1 MDKQLRQYKKQLNK
15 LLKDQNIKVKSIFY
29 LTENIGYRAFLKY
42 RDVDLIKLNFL
53 KPNINK
59 IFGCDRADFTLMD
72 NGALTLS
79 IYKPQEFLDYKQ
91 VQLQDRELL
100 LGYNQQGYIIA
111 NMGKYPH
118 LLISGLSNQG
128 KSKMIY
134 YMLKNLEDRANILVL
149 NGFKE
154 DYRGFTLV
162 QGTKAIQRR
171 IEAILKDKEIRIK
184 PLYLVLEEMQSISKD
199 KKLQEQLKELLS
211 MGRHYNIFVIGI
223 IQNAT
228 KENCSFKDLFNC
240 RCSFRQIDSS
250 SYQVCLGTS
259 VEKGLEQREFYFLDS
274 NLIKGYTFSI

>member
-1 MDKQLRQYKKQLNK
+1 MDKQLKQYKKQLNK

-29 LTENIGYRAFLKY
+29 LTENIGYRAFFKY

-72 NGALTLS
+72 NGVLTLS
-79 IYKPQEFLDYKQ
+79 IYKPQDFLDYKQ

-111 NMGKYPH
+111 DMGKYPH

-134 YMLKNLEDRANILVL
+134 YMLKNLGDRANILVL

-184 PLYLVLEEMQSISKD
+184 PLYLILEEMQSISKD

>member
-15 LLKDQNIKVKSIFY
+15 LLKHQNIKVKSIFY
-29 LTENIGYRAFLKY
+29 LTGNTGYRAFLKY
-42 RDVDLIKLNFL
+42 RDVNLTKLNFL
-53 KPNINK
+53 KPNVNK
-59 IFGCDRADFTLMD
+59 IFGCDKADFTLMD

-91 VQLQDRELL
+91 VQLQNRELL

-111 NMGKYPH
+111 DMGKYPH

-128 KSKMIY
+128 KSKMVN
-134 YMLKNLEDRANILVL
+134 YMLKNLGDRANILVL

-184 PLYLVLEEMQSISKD
+184 PLYLILEEMQSISKD

-250 SYQVCLGTS
+250 SYSVCLGTS

-274 NLIKGYTFSI
+274 NLVKGYTFSI

>member
-29 LTENIGYRAFLKY
+29 LTENIGYRAFFKY

-53 KPNINK
+53 KPYVNK

-72 NGALTLS
+72 NGVLTLS
-79 IYKPQEFLDYKQ
+79 IYKPQDFLDYKQ

-111 NMGKYPH
+111 DMGKYPH

-171 IEAILKDKEIRIK
+171 IEAILKDKEIRSK

-211 MGRHYNIFVIGI
+211 MGRHYNIYCIGI

-274 NLIKGYTFSI
+274 NLVKGYTFSI

>member
-29 LTENIGYRAFLKY
+29 LNEDTGYRAFLKY
-42 RDVDLIKLNFL
+42 KDVNLTKLNFL
-53 KPNINK
+53 KPYVNK
-59 IFGCDRADFTLMD
+59 IFGCDKADFTLMD

-79 IYKPQEFLDYKQ
+79 IYKPQDFLDYKQ

-171 IEAILKDKEIRIK
+171 IEDILKDKEIRIK
-184 PLYLVLEEMQSISKD
+184 PLYLILEEIQSISKD

-274 NLIKGYTFSI
+274 NLVKGYTFSI

>member
-29 LTENIGYRAFLKY
+29 LNEDTGYRAFLKY
-42 RDVDLIKLNFL
+42 KDVNLTKLNFL
-53 KPNINK
+53 KPYVNK
-59 IFGCDRADFTLMD
+59 IFGCDKADFTLMD

-79 IYKPQEFLDYKQ
+79 IYKPQDFLDYKQ

-134 YMLKNLEDRANILVL
+134 YMLKNLGDRANILVL

-171 IEAILKDKEIRIK
+171 IEDILKDKEIRIK
-184 PLYLVLEEMQSISKD
+184 PLYLILEEIQSISKD

-274 NLIKGYTFSI
+274 NLVKGYTFNI

>member
-15 LLKDQNIKVKSIFY
+15 LLKHQNIKVKSIFY
-29 LTENIGYRAFLKY
+29 LNEDTGYRAFLKY
-42 RDVDLIKLNFL
+42 RDVNLTKLNFL
-53 KPNINK
+53 KPNVNK

-72 NGALTLS
+72 NGVLTLS
-79 IYKPQEFLDYKQ
+79 IYKPQDFLDYKQ

-100 LGYNQQGYIIA
+100 LGYNQEGYIIA
-111 NMGKYPH
+111 DMGKYPH

-128 KSKMIY
+128 KSKMVN
-134 YMLKNLEDRANILVL
+134 YMLKNLGDRANILVL

-184 PLYLVLEEMQSISKD
+184 PLYLILEEMQSINKD

-211 MGRHYNIFVIGI
+211 MGRHYNIYCIGI

-274 NLIKGYTFSI
+274 NLIKGYTFNI

>member
-29 LTENIGYRAFLKY
+29 LNEDTGYRAFLKY
-42 RDVDLIKLNFL
+42 RDVNLTKLNFL
-53 KPNINK
+53 KPNVNK
-59 IFGCDRADFTLMD
+59 IFGCDKADFTLMD

-79 IYKPQEFLDYKQ
+79 IYKPQDFLDYKQ

-111 NMGKYPH
+111 DMGKYPH

-134 YMLKNLEDRANILVL
+134 YMLKNLGDRANILVL

-171 IEAILKDKEIRIK
+171 IEAILKDKEIRSK
-184 PLYLVLEEMQSISKD
+184 PLYLILEEMQSISKD

-211 MGRHYNIFVIGI
+211 MGRHYNIYCIGI

-250 SYQVCLGTS
+250 SYQVCLGTN

-274 NLIKGYTFSI
+274 NLVKGYTFSI

>member
-29 LTENIGYRAFLKY
+29 LNEDTGYRAFLKY
-42 RDVDLIKLNFL
+42 RDVNLTKLNFL
-53 KPNINK
+53 KPYVNK

-72 NGALTLS
+72 NGVLTLS
-79 IYKPQEFLDYKQ
+79 IYKPQDFLDYKQ

-111 NMGKYPH
+111 DMGKYPH

-171 IEAILKDKEIRIK
+171 IEAILKDKEIRSK

-274 NLIKGYTFSI
+274 NLVKGYTFNI

>member
-1 MDKQLRQYKKQLNK
+1 MDKQLKQYKKQLNK

-29 LTENIGYRAFLKY
+29 LTENIGYRAFFKY

-59 IFGCDRADFTLMD
+59 IFGCDKADFTLMD

-79 IYKPQEFLDYKQ
+79 IYKPQDFLDYKQ

-111 NMGKYPH
+111 DMGKYPH

-128 KSKMIY
+128 TSKMVN

-171 IEAILKDKEIRIK
+171 IEAILKDKEIRSK
-184 PLYLVLEEMQSISKD
+184 PLYLILEEMQSISKD

-211 MGRHYNIFVIGI
+211 MGRHYNIYCIGI

-250 SYQVCLGTS
+250 SYQVCLGTN

-274 NLIKGYTFSI
+274 NLVKGYTFSI

>member
-42 RDVDLIKLNFL
+42 RGVNLTKLNFL
-53 KPNINK
+53 KPYVNK
-59 IFGCDRADFTLMD
+59 IFGCDKADFTLMD

-79 IYKPQEFLDYKQ
+79 IYKPQDFLDYKQ

-111 NMGKYPH
+111 DMGKYPH

-128 KSKMIY
+128 KSKMVN

-162 QGTKAIQRR
+162 QGTKAIQGR

-184 PLYLVLEEMQSISKD
+184 PLYLILEEMQSISKD

-250 SYQVCLGTS
+250 SYSVCLGTS

-274 NLIKGYTFSI
+274 NLVKGYTFSI

>member
-29 LTENIGYRAFLKY
+29 LNGNIGYRAFFKY

-53 KPNINK
+53 KPNVNK

-79 IYKPQEFLDYKQ
+79 IYKPQDFLDYKQ

-111 NMGKYPH
+111 DMGKYPH

-128 KSKMIY
+128 KSKMVN

-184 PLYLVLEEMQSISKD
+184 PLYLILEEMQSISKD

-240 RCSFRQIDSS
+240 RCSFRQIDNS
-250 SYQVCLGTS
+250 SYSVCLGTS

-274 NLIKGYTFSI
+274 NLVKGYTFSI

>member
-15 LLKDQNIKVKSIFY
+15 LLKDQDIKVKSIFY
-29 LTENIGYRAFLKY
+29 LTGNTGYRAFLKY
-42 RDVDLIKLNFL
+42 RDVNLIKLNFL
-53 KPNINK
+53 KPYVNK
-59 IFGCDRADFTLMD
+59 IFGCDKADFTLMD

-111 NMGKYPH
+111 DMGKYPH

-184 PLYLVLEEMQSISKD
+184 PLYLILEEMQSISKD

-250 SYQVCLGTS
+250 SYSVCLGTS

-274 NLIKGYTFSI
+274 NLVKGYTFSI

>member
-15 LLKDQNIKVKSIFY
+15 LLKHQNIKVKSIFY
-29 LTENIGYRAFLKY
+29 LTGNTGYRAFFKY

-53 KPNINK
+53 KPYVDK
-59 IFGCDRADFTLMD
+59 IFGCDKADFTLMD

-79 IYKPQEFLDYKQ
+79 IYKPQDFLDYKQ

-111 NMGKYPH
+111 DMGKYPH

-134 YMLKNLEDRANILVL
+134 YMLKNLGDRANILVL

-211 MGRHYNIFVIGI
+211 MGRHYNIYCIGI

-259 VEKGLEQREFYFLDS
+259 VEKSLEQREFYFLDS
-274 NLIKGYTFSI
+274 NLVKGYTFNI

>member
-29 LTENIGYRAFLKY
+29 LNEDTGYRAFLKY
-42 RDVDLIKLNFL
+42 RDVNLTKLNFL
-53 KPNINK
+53 KPYVNK

-72 NGALTLS
+72 NGVLTLS
-79 IYKPQEFLDYKQ
+79 IYKPQDFLDYKQ

-111 NMGKYPH
+111 DMGKYPH

-171 IEAILKDKEIRIK
+171 IEAILKDKEIRSK

>member
-1 MDKQLRQYKKQLNK
+1 MDKQLKQYKKQLNK

-29 LTENIGYRAFLKY
+29 LNEDTGYRAFLKY
-42 RDVDLIKLNFL
+42 KDVNLTKLNFL
-53 KPNINK
+53 KPYVNK
-59 IFGCDRADFTLMD
+59 IFGCNKADFTLMD

-100 LGYNQQGYIIA
+100 LGYNQEGYVIA
-111 NMGKYPH
+111 DMGKYPH

-184 PLYLVLEEMQSISKD
+184 PLYLILEEMQSISKD

-211 MGRHYNIFVIGI
+211 MGRHYNIYCIGI

>member
-29 LTENIGYRAFLKY
+29 LTENIGYRAFFKY

-59 IFGCDRADFTLMD
+59 IFGCDKADFTLMD

-79 IYKPQEFLDYKQ
+79 IYKPQDFLDYKQ

-111 NMGKYPH
+111 DMGKYPH

-128 KSKMIY
+128 KSKMVN

-184 PLYLVLEEMQSISKD
+184 PLYLILEEMQSISKD

>member
-29 LTENIGYRAFLKY
+29 LTGNTGYRAFLKY
-42 RDVDLIKLNFL
+42 RDVNLIKLNFL
-53 KPNINK
+53 KPYVNK
-59 IFGCDRADFTLMD
+59 IFGCDKADFTLMD

-79 IYKPQEFLDYKQ
+79 IYKPQDFLDYKQ

-111 NMGKYPH
+111 DMGKYPH

-128 KSKMIY
+128 KSKMVN

-184 PLYLVLEEMQSISKD
+184 PLYLILEEMQSINKD

-211 MGRHYNIFVIGI
+211 MGRHYNIYCIGI

-274 NLIKGYTFSI
+274 NLVKGYTFNI

>member
-15 LLKDQNIKVKSIFY
+15 LLKHQNIKVKSIFY
-29 LTENIGYRAFLKY
+29 LTGNTGYRAFLKY
-42 RDVDLIKLNFL
+42 RDVNLTKLNFL
-53 KPNINK
+53 KPNVNK
-59 IFGCDRADFTLMD
+59 IFGCDKADFTLMD

-91 VQLQDRELL
+91 VQLQNRELL

-111 NMGKYPH
+111 DMGKYPH

-134 YMLKNLEDRANILVL
+134 YMLKNLGDRANILVL

-154 DYRGFTLV
+154 DYSGFTLV

-171 IEAILKDKEIRIK
+171 IEAILKDKEIRTK
-184 PLYLVLEEMQSISKD
+184 PLYLILEEMQVISKD

-211 MGRHYNIFVIGI
+211 IGRHYNIFVIGI

-274 NLIKGYTFSI
+274 NLVKGYTFNI

>member
-15 LLKDQNIKVKSIFY
+15 LLKHQNIKVKSIFY
-29 LTENIGYRAFLKY
+29 LNEDTGYRAFLKY
-42 RDVDLIKLNFL
+42 RDVNLTKLNFL
-53 KPNINK
+53 KPNVNK
-59 IFGCDRADFTLMD
+59 IFGCDKADFTLMD
-72 NGALTLS
+72 NGVLTLS
-79 IYKPQEFLDYKQ
+79 IYKPKDFLDYKQ

-100 LGYNQQGYIIA
+100 LGYNQEGYIIA
-111 NMGKYPH
+111 DMGKYPH

-134 YMLKNLEDRANILVL
+134 YMLKNLGDRANILVL

-171 IEAILKDKEIRIK
+171 IEAILKDKEIRSK
-184 PLYLVLEEMQSISKD
+184 PLYLILEEMQSMSKD

-274 NLIKGYTFSI
+274 NLVKGYTFNI

>member
-15 LLKDQNIKVKSIFY
+15 LLKDQDIKVKSIFY
-29 LTENIGYRAFLKY
+29 LTGNTGYRAFLKY
-42 RDVDLIKLNFL
+42 RDVNLTKLNFL
-53 KPNINK
+53 KPNVNK
-59 IFGCDRADFTLMD
+59 IFGCDKADFTLMD

-91 VQLQDRELL
+91 VQLQNRELL

-111 NMGKYPH
+111 DMGKYPH

-171 IEAILKDKEIRIK
+171 IEAILKDKVIRTK
-184 PLYLVLEEMQSISKD
+184 PLYLILEEMQVISKD

-211 MGRHYNIFVIGI
+211 IGRHYNIFVIGI

-240 RCSFRQIDSS
+240 RCSFRQVDSS

-274 NLIKGYTFSI
+274 NLVKGYTFNI

>member
-1 MDKQLRQYKKQLNK
+1 MDKQLKQYKKQLNK

-29 LTENIGYRAFLKY
+29 LTENIGYRAFFKY

-59 IFGCDRADFTLMD
+59 IFGCNRADFTLMD
-72 NGALTLS
+72 NGVLTLS
-79 IYKPQEFLDYKQ
+79 IYKPQDFLDYKQ

-100 LGYNQQGYIIA
+100 LGYNQEGYVIA
-111 NMGKYPH
+111 DMGKYPH

-171 IEAILKDKEIRIK
+171 IEDILKDKEIRIK

-274 NLIKGYTFSI
+274 NLVKGYTFSI

>member
-15 LLKDQNIKVKSIFY
+15 LLKHQNIKVKSIFY
-29 LTENIGYRAFLKY
+29 LNEDIGYRAFFKY
-42 RDVDLIKLNFL
+42 RNVDLIKLNFL

-100 LGYNQQGYIIA
+100 LGYNQEGYIIA
-111 NMGKYPH
+111 DMGKYPH

-171 IEAILKDKEIRIK
+171 IEAILKDKEIRSK
-184 PLYLVLEEMQSISKD
+184 PLYLILEEMQSINKD

-211 MGRHYNIFVIGI
+211 MGRHYNIYCIGI

>member
-15 LLKDQNIKVKSIFY
+15 LLKHQNIKVKSIFY
-29 LTENIGYRAFLKY
+29 LNEDIGYRAFFKY
-42 RDVDLIKLNFL
+42 RNVDLIKLNFL
-53 KPNINK
+53 KPNVNK

-72 NGALTLS
+72 NGALILS

-100 LGYNQQGYIIA
+100 LGYNQEGYIIA
-111 NMGKYPH
+111 DMGKYPH

-128 KSKMIY
+128 KSKMVN

-171 IEAILKDKEIRIK
+171 IEAILKDKEIRSK
-184 PLYLVLEEMQSISKD
+184 PLYLILEEMQSISKD

-211 MGRHYNIFVIGI
+211 MGRHYNIYCIGI

-250 SYQVCLGTS
+250 SYQVCLGTN

-274 NLIKGYTFSI
+274 NLVKGYTFSI

>member
-29 LTENIGYRAFLKY
+29 LTGNTGYRAFLKY
-42 RDVDLIKLNFL
+42 RDVNLTKLNFL
-53 KPNINK
+53 KPYVNK
-59 IFGCDRADFTLMD
+59 IFGCDKADFTLMD

-79 IYKPQEFLDYKQ
+79 IYKPQDFLDYKQ

-111 NMGKYPH
+111 DMGKYPH

-128 KSKMIY
+128 KSKMVN
-134 YMLKNLEDRANILVL
+134 YMLKNLEDRANILIL

-154 DYRGFTLV
+154 DYKGFTLV

-184 PLYLVLEEMQSISKD
+184 PLYLILEEMQVISKD

-274 NLIKGYTFSI
+274 NLVKGYTFSI

>member
-1 MDKQLRQYKKQLNK
+1 MDKQLKQYKKQLNK

-29 LTENIGYRAFLKY
+29 LNEDTGYRAFLKY
-42 RDVDLIKLNFL
+42 RDVNLTKLNFL
-53 KPNINK
+53 KPYVNK

-79 IYKPQEFLDYKQ
+79 IYKPQDFLDYKQ

-111 NMGKYPH
+111 DMGKYPH

-134 YMLKNLEDRANILVL
+134 YMLKNLGDRDNILVL

-184 PLYLVLEEMQSISKD
+184 PLYLILEEMQSINKD

-211 MGRHYNIFVIGI
+211 MGRHYNIYCIGI

>member
-29 LTENIGYRAFLKY
+29 LNEDTGYRAFLKY
-42 RDVDLIKLNFL
+42 KDVNLTKLNFL
-53 KPNINK
+53 KPYVNK
-59 IFGCDRADFTLMD
+59 IFGCDKADFTLMD

-79 IYKPQEFLDYKQ
+79 IYKPQDFLDYKQ

-111 NMGKYPH
+111 DMGKYPH

-171 IEAILKDKEIRIK
+171 IEDILKDKEIRIK
-184 PLYLVLEEMQSISKD
+184 PLYLILEEIQSISKD

-274 NLIKGYTFSI
+274 NLVKGYTFNI

>member
-1 MDKQLRQYKKQLNK
+1 MDKQLKQYKKQLNR

-29 LTENIGYRAFLKY
+29 LAGNTGYRAFLKY
-42 RDVDLIKLNFL
+42 RDVNLTKLNFL
-53 KPNINK
+53 KPYVNK

-79 IYKPQEFLDYKQ
+79 IYKPQDFLDYKQ

-100 LGYNQQGYIIA
+100 LGYNQEGYIIA
-111 NMGKYPH
+111 DMGKYPH

-128 KSKMIY
+128 KSKMVN

-171 IEAILKDKEIRIK
+171 IEDILKDKEIRIK
-184 PLYLVLEEMQSISKD
+184 PLYLILEEIQSISKD

>member
-1 MDKQLRQYKKQLNK
+1 MDKQLRQYKKQLNR

-29 LTENIGYRAFLKY
+29 LNGDTGYRAFLKY
-42 RDVDLIKLNFL
+42 RDVNLTKLNFL
-53 KPNINK
+53 KPNVNK
-59 IFGCDRADFTLMD
+59 IFGCDKADFTLMD

-79 IYKPQEFLDYKQ
+79 IYKPQDFLDYKQ
-91 VQLQDRELL
+91 VQLRDRELL

-111 NMGKYPH
+111 DMGKYPH

-134 YMLKNLEDRANILVL
+134 YMLKNLGDRANILVL

-184 PLYLVLEEMQSISKD
+184 PLYLILEEMQSINKD

-211 MGRHYNIFVIGI
+211 MGRHYNIYCIGI

-274 NLIKGYTFSI
+274 NLVKGYTFNI

>member
-53 KPNINK
+53 KPYVNK
-59 IFGCDRADFTLMD
+59 IFGCNKADFTLMD
-72 NGALTLS
+72 NGSLTLS
-79 IYKPQEFLDYKQ
+79 IYKPQDFLDYKQ
-91 VQLQDRELL
+91 VQLQNSELL

-111 NMGKYPH
+111 DMGKYPH

-134 YMLKNLEDRANILVL
+134 YMLKNLGDRANILVL

-171 IEAILKDKEIRIK
+171 IEAILKDKAIKTK
-184 PLYLVLEEMQSISKD
+184 PLYLILEEMQVIS
-199 KKLQEQLKELLS
+199 
-211 MGRHYNIFVIGI
+211 N
-223 IQNAT
+223 
-228 KENCSFKDLFNC
+228 
-240 RCSFRQIDSS
+240 
-250 SYQVCLGTS
+250 
-259 VEKGLEQREFYFLDS
+259 
-274 NLIKGYTFSI
+274 

>member
-15 LLKDQNIKVKSIFY
+15 LLKHQNIKVKSIFY
-29 LTENIGYRAFLKY
+29 LTGNTGYRAFLKY
-42 RDVDLIKLNFL
+42 RDVNLIKLNFL
-53 KPNINK
+53 KPNVNK

-72 NGALTLS
+72 NGVLTLS
-79 IYKPQEFLDYKQ
+79 IYKPQDFLDYKQ

-111 NMGKYPH
+111 DMGKYPH

-128 KSKMIY
+128 KSKMVN

-184 PLYLVLEEMQSISKD
+184 PLYLILEEMQSISKD

>member
-29 LTENIGYRAFLKY
+29 LNEDTGYRAFLKY
-42 RDVDLIKLNFL
+42 RDVNLTKLNFL
-53 KPNINK
+53 KPYVNK

-72 NGALTLS
+72 NGVLTLS
-79 IYKPQEFLDYKQ
+79 IYKPQDFLDYKQ

-111 NMGKYPH
+111 DMGKYPH

-171 IEAILKDKEIRIK
+171 IEAILKDKEIRSK

-211 MGRHYNIFVIGI
+211 MGRHYNIYCIGI

>member
-29 LTENIGYRAFLKY
+29 LNEDTGYRAFLKY
-42 RDVDLIKLNFL
+42 KDVNLTKLNFL
-53 KPNINK
+53 KPYVNK
-59 IFGCDRADFTLMD
+59 IFGCDKADFTLMD

-79 IYKPQEFLDYKQ
+79 IYKPQDFLDYKQ

-171 IEAILKDKEIRIK
+171 IEDILKDKEIRIK
-184 PLYLVLEEMQSISKD
+184 PLYLILEEIQSISKD

-240 RCSFRQIDSS
+240 RCSFRQIDNS
-250 SYQVCLGTS
+250 SYSVCLGTS
-259 VEKGLEQREFYFLDS
+259 VEKTLEQREFYFLDS
-274 NLIKGYTFSI
+274 ELVKGNTLNY

>member
-29 LTENIGYRAFLKY
+29 LNGNIGYRAFFKY

-53 KPNINK
+53 KPYVNK
-59 IFGCDRADFTLMD
+59 IFGCDKADFTLMD
-72 NGALTLS
+72 NGALILS

-111 NMGKYPH
+111 DMGKYPH

-184 PLYLVLEEMQSISKD
+184 PLYLILEEMQSISKD

-211 MGRHYNIFVIGI
+211 IGRHYNIFVIGI

-274 NLIKGYTFSI
+274 NLVKGYTFNI

>member
-15 LLKDQNIKVKSIFY
+15 LLRDQNIKVKSIFY
-29 LTENIGYRAFLKY
+29 LTGNTGYRAFLKY
-42 RDVDLIKLNFL
+42 RDVNLIKLNFL
-53 KPNINK
+53 KPNVNK
-59 IFGCDRADFTLMD
+59 IFGCDKADFTLMD

-91 VQLQDRELL
+91 VQLQNRELL

-111 NMGKYPH
+111 DMGKYPH

-184 PLYLVLEEMQSISKD
+184 PLYLILEEMQSISKD

>member
-29 LTENIGYRAFLKY
+29 LTENIGYRAFFKY

-53 KPNINK
+53 KPYVNK
-59 IFGCDRADFTLMD
+59 IFGCNKADFTLMD
-72 NGALTLS
+72 NGSLTLS
-79 IYKPQEFLDYKQ
+79 IYKPQDFLDYKQ
-91 VQLQDRELL
+91 VQLQNRELL

-111 NMGKYPH
+111 DMGKYPH

-184 PLYLVLEEMQSISKD
+184 PLYLILEEMQSISKD

-211 MGRHYNIFVIGI
+211 IGRHYNIFVIGI

-274 NLIKGYTFSI
+274 NLVKGYTFSI

>member
-15 LLKDQNIKVKSIFY
+15 LLKDQDIKVKSIFY
-29 LTENIGYRAFLKY
+29 LTGNTGYRAFLKY
-42 RDVDLIKLNFL
+42 RDVNLTKLNFL
-53 KPNINK
+53 KPNVNK
-59 IFGCDRADFTLMD
+59 IFGCDKADFTLMD

-91 VQLQDRELL
+91 VQLQNRELL

-111 NMGKYPH
+111 DMGKYPH

-184 PLYLVLEEMQSISKD
+184 PLYLVLEEMQSIGKD

-250 SYQVCLGTS
+250 SYSVCLGTS

-274 NLIKGYTFSI
+274 NLVKGYTFNI

>member
-29 LTENIGYRAFLKY
+29 LNEDTGYRAFLKY
-42 RDVDLIKLNFL
+42 KDVNLTKLNFL
-53 KPNINK
+53 KPYVNK
-59 IFGCDRADFTLMD
+59 IFGCDKADFTLMD

-111 NMGKYPH
+111 DMGKYPH

-171 IEAILKDKEIRIK
+171 IEDILKDKEIRIK

-274 NLIKGYTFSI
+274 NLVKGYTFSI

>member
-1 MDKQLRQYKKQLNK
+1 MDKQLKQYKKQLNK

-29 LTENIGYRAFLKY
+29 LNEDTGYRAFLKY
-42 RDVDLIKLNFL
+42 RDVNLTKLNFL
-53 KPNINK
+53 KPYVNK

-72 NGALTLS
+72 NGVLTLS

-111 NMGKYPH
+111 DMGKYPH

-171 IEAILKDKEIRIK
+171 IEDILKDKEIRIK

-211 MGRHYNIFVIGI
+211 MGRHYNIYCIGI

-274 NLIKGYTFSI
+274 NLVKGYTFSI

>member
-15 LLKDQNIKVKSIFY
+15 LLKHQNIKVKSIFY
-29 LTENIGYRAFLKY
+29 LNEDIGYRAFFKY
-42 RDVDLIKLNFL
+42 RNVDLIKLNFL
-53 KPNINK
+53 KPNVNK

-72 NGALTLS
+72 NGALILS

-100 LGYNQQGYIIA
+100 LGYNQEGYIIA
-111 NMGKYPH
+111 DMGKYPH

-128 KSKMIY
+128 KSKMVN

-184 PLYLVLEEMQSISKD
+184 PLYLILEEMQSISKD

-211 MGRHYNIFVIGI
+211 MGRHYNIYCIGI

-250 SYQVCLGTS
+250 SYQVCLGTN

-274 NLIKGYTFSI
+274 NLVKGYTFSI

>member
-29 LTENIGYRAFLKY
+29 LTGNTGYRAFLKY
-42 RDVDLIKLNFL
+42 RDVNLIKLNFL
-53 KPNINK
+53 KPYVNK
-59 IFGCDRADFTLMD
+59 IFGCDKADFTLMD

-79 IYKPQEFLDYKQ
+79 IYKPQDFLDYKQ

-111 NMGKYPH
+111 DMGKYPH

-184 PLYLVLEEMQSISKD
+184 PLYLILEEMQSMSKD

-274 NLIKGYTFSI
+274 NLVKGYTFNI